1 MRFRLA
7 ALGLH
12 LLASCVVLLSL
23 LGGLYLGWYRWP
35 GWYLA
40 DARQVTTVLAGV
52 DLVAGPLLTFIIA
65 SLAKPRRVLMRDI
78 AVIATIQLMALAYG
92 AVSLW
97 HGRPLYYAFSE
108 DVLQLVQAYDIEDAE
123 LAIAGEQNAPL
134 RPHWYSLPRWIWAPL
149 PQDSGERDKIVAS
162 AIRGGSDVISMPRY
176 YKPWE
181 AGLPALRTQLKKIDD
196 IKYFGGNEKKRL
208 KARLRTAG
216 LDADQP
222 NSIALT
228 GRARPLLAVFDPA
241 NLKILGIFK
250 AEDPWAAN
258 LASPPARTRTQSNRR

>member
-12 LLASCVVLLSL
+12 LLASCFVLSVI

-40 DARQVTTVLAGV
+40 DVVQVTIVLAGV

-65 SLAKPRRVLMRDI
+65 SPVKPRRVLARDI
-78 AVIATIQLMALAYG
+78 AVIIAVQLIALTYG

-123 LAIAGEQNAPL
+123 LAIARKLNAPL

-149 PQDSGERDKIVAS
+149 PQDSEEHDKIMAS
-162 AIRGGSDVISMPRY
+162 AVSGGSDVISMPRY
-176 YKPWE
+176 YQPWD
-181 AGLPALRTQLKKIDD
+181 AGLPTLRSQLRKIDD
-196 IKYFGGNEKKRL
+196 IKYFSGNDKKL
-208 KARLRTAG
+208 LDARVRAAG
-216 LDADQP
+216 LAADQP
-222 NSIALT
+222 DALALT
-228 GRARPLLAVFDPA
+228 GRGRPLLAVFDRT
-241 NLKILGIFK
+241 NLKIVGIFK
-250 AEDPWAAN
+250 AK
-258 LASPPARTRTQSNRR
+258 